1 MQVDRS
7 EAEGPD
13 AQAQIA
19 RLVTQ
24 QGPQAEPTA
33 SALAE
38 HDAAFPAIGQGL
50 KADGIPKTVPR
61 DSASV
66 AATTGDFCFRM
77 PFSLTVNRGCLADVH
92 TGAESGGQHEPKHSS
107 RHHCPAVGGKF
118 LVGLKKF
125 QAATQCLLLQVARAC
140 RGRQRSPPACRS
152 S

>member
-1 MQVDRS
+1 MDRS

-61 DSASV
+61 ERDSASV
-66 AATTGDFCFRM
+66 AATTG
-77 PFSLTVNRGCLADVH
+77 NRGCQMPSSLTTGCGVH
-92 TGAESGGQHEPKHSS
+92 DWYSES
-107 RHHCPAVGGKF
+107 
-118 LVGLKKF
+118 
-125 QAATQCLLLQVARAC
+125 
-140 RGRQRSPPACRS
+140 
-152 S
+152 

>member
-1 MQVDRS
+1 MPENLSSTGGSQHHCCSLPCHSRCFPNWLPGSLQVDRS
-7 EAEGPD
+7 EVEGPD

-66 AATTGDFCFRM
+66 AATTGD
-77 PFSLTVNRGCLADVH
+77 RGC
-92 TGAESGGQHEPKHSS
+92 QM
-107 RHHCPAVGGKF
+107 PA
-118 LVGLKKF
+118 
-125 QAATQCLLLQVARAC
+125 A
-140 RGRQRSPPACRS
+140 
-152 S
+152 

>member
-1 MQVDRS
+1 MDRS

-66 AATTGDFCFRM
+66 AATTGNRGRQM
-77 PFSLTVNRGCLADVH
+77 PFSLTTAWGCMIVVYSP
-92 TGAESGGQHEPKHSS
+92 ERGGQHEPKHSS
-107 RHHCPAVGGKF
+107 RHNHPVFRNGW
-118 LVGLKKF
+118 
-125 QAATQCLLLQVARAC
+125 
-140 RGRQRSPPACRS
+140 
-152 S
+152 

>member
-1 MQVDRS
+1 MDRS

-13 AQAQIA
+13 AQDQIA

-66 AATTGDFCFRM
+66 AATTGD
-77 PFSLTVNRGCLADVH
+77 RGCQML
-92 TGAESGGQHEPKHSS
+92 SGLTTACG
-107 RHHCPAVGGKF
+107 CMAVVF
-118 LVGLKKF
+118 VVLRREVSMSPST
-125 QAATQCLLLQVARAC
+125 AAGTIAK
-140 RGRQRSPPACRS
+140 
-152 S
+152 